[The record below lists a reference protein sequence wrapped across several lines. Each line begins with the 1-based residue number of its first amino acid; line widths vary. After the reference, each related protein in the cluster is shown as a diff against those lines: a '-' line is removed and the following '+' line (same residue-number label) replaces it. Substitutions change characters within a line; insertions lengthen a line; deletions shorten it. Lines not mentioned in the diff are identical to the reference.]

1 MQITFHKYLKVRV
14 CLELGRP
21 CMRAHVSTLRRRCA
35 SCCTDR
41 GGLDDAL
48 QFSLLIGREL
58 ASPSASYYFFAALD
72 CFIRIVTS
80 FEGKRLKYFVC
91 FCEMEL
97 AAYLSACVSD
107 ARSRLRSKKSC
118 RMSIE
123 DNNNWIYNED
133 IDIIDVI
140 QVRDTQS

>member
-1 MQITFHKYLKVRV
+1 MQMTFYKYLKVRV

-21 CMRAHVSTLRRRCA
+21 CMRAHVSTSRRRCA

-41 GGLDDAL
+41 GGLDDAV

-72 CFIRIVTS
+72 CFTRIVTG

-91 FCEMEL
+91 FCDKSAVL
-97 AAYLSACVSD
+97 CKISFHSTDYCYHIVPQSQNIYCYRLLLYLQ
-107 ARSRLRSKKSC
+107 
-118 RMSIE
+118 
-123 DNNNWIYNED
+123 
-133 IDIIDVI
+133 DVI
-140 QVRDTQS
+140 R